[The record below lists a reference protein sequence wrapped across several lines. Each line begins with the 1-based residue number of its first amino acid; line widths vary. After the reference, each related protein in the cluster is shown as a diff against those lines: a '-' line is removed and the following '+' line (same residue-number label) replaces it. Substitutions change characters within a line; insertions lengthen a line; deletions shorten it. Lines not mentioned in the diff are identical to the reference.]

1 TEVAE
6 AVVGE
11 VDGIRDLQVRILSQI
26 GRPIDQPHVADARLV
41 TEAGVTVGDVES
53 EVETIVDEKLADV
66 TSVTERAVRGELTTF

>member
-1 TEVAE
+1 M
-6 AVVGE
+6 
-11 VDGIRDLQVRILSQI
+11 SQI